1 MNSAGMEGQTHTG
14 KGMSRRSF
22 IFLGAMGSIT
32 FLGPFR
38 TAAALSDAS
47 SGQRRLSFFNTHTE
61 ESLNS
66 TYWIDGKYLS
76 DSLEQM
82 NYILRDHRT
91 GDTRTIDTRLLDF
104 LFALKRKLK
113 SDEPFHII
121 SGYRSPIT
129 NQLLRKKN
137 SGVAK
142 KSMHL
147 LGKAV
152 DIRMPD
158 CRLNVLRRSALDLR
172 MGGVGYYPRSDFVH
186 IDIGRIRS
194 WKG

>member
-22 IFLGAMGSIT
+22 IFLGAMASIT
-32 FLGPFR
+32 FLAPFR